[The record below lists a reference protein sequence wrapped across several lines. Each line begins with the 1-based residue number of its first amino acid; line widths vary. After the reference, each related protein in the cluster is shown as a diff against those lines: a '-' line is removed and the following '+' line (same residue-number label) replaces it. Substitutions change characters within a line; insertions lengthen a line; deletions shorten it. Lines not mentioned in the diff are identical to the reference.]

1 MRDERIWT
9 LVVGLLG
16 ILQAWD
22 AGVLTAGTLPLL
34 LTVVALGGVFASLVG
49 SSAYALRLLVL
60 ALGAG
65 LLTVARLTAPAPLNG
80 LHLALFP
87 AAIMILLTGTQN
99 QGRLQQTR

>member
-22 AGVLTAGTLPLL
+22 SGVLTAGTLPLL
-34 LTVVALGGVFASLVG
+34 LSVAALGGVFASLVG
-49 SSAYALRLLVL
+49 SNSYPLRLAVLVL
-60 ALGAG
+60 GAV
-65 LLTVARLTAPAPLNG
+65 LLVAARLTAPAALNG

-87 AAIMILLTGTQN
+87 AAIMILLTGTRN
-99 QGRLQQTR
+99 QGRLPQTR